1 MSWVHRSSAVSAV
14 DQIAR
19 DRDHRLS
26 LIYELRLHYKE
37 NAVGECRRGRPLA
50 AAEGHVS
57 CRPRVGNE
65 ASVEHATWRDVKW
78 PDGYIK
84 RIHVQGLWTSQS
96 MIGLPRRKIC
106 PSVVR
111 NRTFPFAPFIPPVV
125 HVAT

>member
-37 NAVGECRRGRPLA
+37 NAVGECRRDRPLA

-57 CRPRVGNE
+57 CRPRVGHGSVMKR
-65 ASVEHATWRDVKW
+65 ASSTQHGETLSGRMVT
-78 PDGYIK
+78 
-84 RIHVQGLWTSQS
+84 
-96 MIGLPRRKIC
+96 
-106 PSVVR
+106 
-111 NRTFPFAPFIPPVV
+111 
-125 HVAT
+125 